1 MAGDEEFRAFLM
13 PSSFLRRWSYDEL
26 IPALL
31 YFDRVTFLMDDI
43 EESSLAPGG
52 LRGPIELRDRPGNE
66 LVGGLL
72 VEQHRYYWPMRELM
86 REGVIAI
93 SSMDMGGI
101 GRVDEDRRRL
111 QELLDGGHDLA
122 VEYVAAAS
130 RYHDRMR
137 TVEDRSSDVERAVEV
152 RYWIEDALRFLQWPG
167 RRGWEQVT
175 LDPDGYVALLA
186 ALRLFPGLRRLD
198 AAGRVDA
205 QGRVRP
211 APAESYVP
219 MTVVATLLRDGLPTF
234 ATDGDPEA
242 LAEILEVRRKRSA
255 ELRAF
260 REAML
265 EAAGR
270 VTAADTELWRV
281 PAEARR
287 YVESLRPAFAETRR
301 ALSDG
306 WRLPKLVLRKAGAVV
321 AAGVAIGAA
330 AYAESALAGSAAALA
345 AGALGPEVVKAIKG
359 SLDADGATEA
369 WRETLAKGREGLGD
383 RLAGAVAGK
392 EAVVE
397 TSMAYLFHAQEA
409 LRRPSSDAR

>member
-205 QGRVRP
+205 QRRVRP

>member
-52 LRGPIELRDRPGNE
+52 LRGPIELRDRSGDE

-205 QGRVRP
+205 QRRVRP

-409 LRRPSSDAR
+409 LRRPSADAR